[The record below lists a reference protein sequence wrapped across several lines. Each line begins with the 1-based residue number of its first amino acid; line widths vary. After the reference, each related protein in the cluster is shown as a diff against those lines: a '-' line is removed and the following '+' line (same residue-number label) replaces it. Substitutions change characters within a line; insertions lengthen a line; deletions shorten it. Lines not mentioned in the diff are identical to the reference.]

1 MSEMHNA
8 TIRYVLGLLLPA
20 LILLTAAG
28 LRGQRPESWA
38 DSSAAPG
45 PEPKTPLEAFR
56 KGRVGGHFRSFMMAT
71 DNTGSLTDGYA
82 WAVGGSLRYQSA
94 ACRGFRFG
102 MSGAYHYNLGSSDFS
117 RRDSATGAA
126 NRYEITLFD
135 LEDPANKT
143 DLDRFEEFWLRYEWK
158 KARITLGQQSI
169 QTPFIN
175 PQDGRMRPTYEA
187 GIWVETG
194 AGPRTRIE
202 GGWLWGMAPRGT
214 VRWYN
219 VGESIGLY
227 PRGLNPDGT
236 ASGYLKNLKS
246 RGVGLIGATRRF
258 GARLRLQLWDQW
270 LENIVNTAFV
280 QADYALPLRNGN
292 QLLFGGQLTH
302 QDALADG
309 GNEHPEEA
317 YIPKGAHSNVVSAQ
331 AGWQRGGWQALL
343 AYTRVTADGRF
354 LTPREWG
361 REPFYTFMTR
371 ERIEGSGDSH
381 SFTGRLRWE
390 TPGKR
395 LRIETAYGRFYL
407 PDVKNAALNK
417 YTFPSFDQVNADLR
431 YTFGGWLEGLRAQF
445 FFVYKGRIGE
455 VYGNDKYVINR
466 VDMAHY
472 NLVLNYL
479 F

>member
-1 MSEMHNA
+1 MSEMHNG
-8 TIRYVLGLLLPA
+8 ILLPV

-28 LRGQRPESWA
+28 LHSQRPESWA
-38 DSSAAPG
+38 DSSAASG

-82 WAVGGSLRYQSA
+82 WAAGGSLRYQSA
-94 ACRGFRFG
+94 DYRGFRFG

-187 GIWVETG
+187 GIRAEAY
-194 AGPRTRIE
+194 AGRTLLE

-214 VRWYN
+214 VRWYKA
-219 VGESIGLY
+219 GESIGLY

-246 RGVGLIGATRRF
+246 RGIGLLGITRPF
-258 GARLRLQLWDQW
+258 GTRAKVQVWDQ
-270 LENIVNTAFV
+270 LVENIFNTVFL
-280 QADYALPLRNGN
+280 QADYALPLRDGH
-292 QLLFGGQLTH
+292 QLLFGGQFTH

-309 GNEHPEEA
+309 GNENAAEA
-317 YIPKGAHSNVVSAQ
+317 YIPKGAHSNVLSAQ
-331 AGWQRGGWQALL
+331 AGWRRGDWQALL
-343 AYTRVTADGRF
+343 AYTRVTAEGRF
-354 LTPREWG
+354 LAPREWG
-361 REPFYTFMTR
+361 REPFFTFMPR

-390 TPGKR
+390 TSGKK
-395 LRIETAYGRFYL
+395 LRIEAAYGRFYL
-407 PDVKNAALNK
+407 PDVKNTALNK
-417 YTFPSFDQVNADLR
+417 YTFPSFDQFNADVR
-431 YTFGGWLEGLRAQF
+431 YTFGGWLDGLRVQA
-445 FFVYKGRIGE
+445 FFVYKGRLGP

-466 VDMAHY
+466 VNMSHY